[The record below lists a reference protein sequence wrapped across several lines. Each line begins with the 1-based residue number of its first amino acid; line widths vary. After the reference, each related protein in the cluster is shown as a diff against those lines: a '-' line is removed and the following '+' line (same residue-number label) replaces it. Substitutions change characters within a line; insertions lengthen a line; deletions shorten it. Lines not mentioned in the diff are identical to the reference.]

1 MADLR
6 NDATSIFDSAVSS
19 ALPSSLINKKI
30 QRLDDSLIINNK
42 NYTLNRNVK
51 VVAFGK
57 ASVDFSKSI
66 ENLIGDHITE
76 GIASVPKGILNHFN
90 YSNEKIILR
99 EGAEGNLPDKN
110 SEETTNLICQMMKN
124 SSKEDIIL
132 VLISGGGSS
141 LLSMPAEG
149 IPSSDKLQ
157 TINLISQNG
166 GDITQLNTVRKHIS
180 AIKGGQLS
188 QHASPATVISLI
200 ISDVLDD
207 SLDVIASGPTVPDS
221 STFGDALK
229 VIHDL
234 SLENKI
240 PESVMERLLKGSLGE
255 LDETPKSVNNTD
267 TFILGSNKDALTSA
281 KRKAESLGYEVFI
294 HSSNV
299 SGLARDVGLEY
310 ADLAKMKIQEGIQR
324 KICILGSG
332 ETTVNVKGN
341 GLGGRSQELSLAA
354 ALELQ
359 GLNNVLLLSAG
370 SDGQDGPTDAAGAFV
385 DGQTIKRA
393 QTLGLDFNNYL
404 DRNDSYSFFV
414 KMNDIFSPGLTGTNI
429 NDLQILLITP

>member
-149 IPSSDKLQ
+149 ISSSDKLQ

-207 SLDVIASGPTVPDS
+207 SLDVIASGPTVSDS

-229 VIHDL
+229 LIHDL

-255 LDETPKSVNNTD
+255 LDETPKFVNNTD

-281 KRKAESLGYEVFI
+281 KREAESLGYEVFI

-370 SDGQDGPTDAAGAFV
+370 SDGQDGPTDAAGAFA
-385 DGQTIKRA
+385 DGQTTKRA
-393 QTLGLDFNNYL
+393 QSLGLDFNNYL

>member
-6 NDATSIFDSAVSS
+6 NDATTIFHSAVSS
-19 ALPSSLINKKI
+19 AMPSSLINKKI
-30 QRLDDSLIINNK
+30 QRIGDSLIINNK
-42 NYTLNRNVK
+42 RYNLNRNVK
-51 VVAFGK
+51 VVAVGK
-57 ASVDFSKSI
+57 ASVDFSESI

-76 GIASVPKGILNHFN
+76 GISSVPEGILNYFD
-90 YSNEKIILR
+90 YSSEKIILR
-99 EGAEGNLPDKN
+99 EGAKNNLPDKN
-110 SEETTNLICQMMKN
+110 SEKITDLVCKMVKN
-124 SSKEDIIL
+124 SGKEDIVL
-132 VLISGGGSS
+132 VLISGGGSA

-157 TINLISQNG
+157 TVKLIGQNG

-188 QHASPATVISLI
+188 QLASPATVISLI
-200 ISDVLDD
+200 ISDVLGD

-234 SLENKI
+234 SLENRI
-240 PESVMERLLKGSLGE
+240 PESVMSRLLKGSLGE
-255 LDETPKSVNNTD
+255 LEETPKSCNNTD
-267 TFILGSNKDALTSA
+267 TFIIGSNKDALDSA
-281 KRKAESLGYEVFI
+281 KRAAESLGYEVLI
-294 HSSNV
+294 HSSNI
-299 SGLARDVGLEY
+299 SGFARDVGAEY

-332 ETTVNVKGN
+332 ETTIIVKGT

-354 ALELQ
+354 AFELQ
-359 GLNNVLLLSAG
+359 GLNNVLFLSADT
-370 SDGQDGPTDAAGAFV
+370 DGQDGPTDAAGAFA

-393 QTLGLDFNNYL
+393 QSLGLDFHNYL
-404 DRNDSYSFFV
+404 DRNDSYNFFV
-414 KMNDIFSPGLTGTNI
+414 KLKDIFSPGLTGTNVM
-429 NDLQILLITP
+429 DLQILLITP

>member
-1 MADLR
+1 MTDLR

-19 ALPSSLINKKI
+19 AMPSSLINKKI
-30 QRLDDSLIINNK
+30 QRIGDSLIINNK
-42 NYTLNRNVK
+42 KYILNRNVK

-76 GIASVPKGILNHFN
+76 GISSVPNGILNHFN

-99 EGAEGNLPDKN
+99 EGADGNLPDSN
-110 SEETTNLICQMMKN
+110 SEKTTKLICQMVKN
-124 SSKEDIIL
+124 SSKDDLIL

-157 TINLISQNG
+157 TIKLISQNG

-180 AIKGGQLS
+180 AVKGGQLS
-188 QHASPATVISLI
+188 HLASPATILSLV
-200 ISDVLDD
+200 ISDVLGD
-207 SLDVIASGPTVPDS
+207 SLDIIASGPTVQDS

-234 SLENKI
+234 SLENKV
-240 PESVMERLLKGSLGE
+240 PDSVMNRLIQGSLGE
-255 LDETPKSVNNTD
+255 LEETPKSCDNTD
-267 TFILGSNKDALTSA
+267 TFILGSNQDALDSA
-281 KRKAESLGYEVFI
+281 KKQAELLGYDVFV
-294 HSSNV
+294 HSSNI

-310 ADLAKMKIQEGIQR
+310 ADLAKMKIQEGIQKR
-324 KICILGSG
+324 VCILGSG
-332 ETTVNVKGN
+332 ETTVVVKGK

-354 ALELQ
+354 ASELQ
-359 GLNNVLLLSAG
+359 GLNNVVLLSAG
-370 SDGQDGPTDAAGAFV
+370 SDGQDGPTDAAGAFA
-385 DGQTIKRA
+385 DGRTIERA
-393 QTLGLDFNNYL
+393 KSLGLDFNSHL
-404 DRNDSYSFFV
+404 EDNDSYNFFV
-414 KMNDIFSPGLTGTNI
+414 KLNDIFSPGLTGTNI
-429 NDLQILLITP
+429 TDLQILLITP

>member
-99 EGAEGNLPDKN
+99 EGAENNLPDKN

-149 IPSSDKLQ
+149 ISSSDKLQ

-370 SDGQDGPTDAAGAFV
+370 SDGQDGPTDAAGAFA
-385 DGQTIKRA
+385 DGQTTKRA
-393 QTLGLDFNNYL
+393 QSLGLDFNNYL